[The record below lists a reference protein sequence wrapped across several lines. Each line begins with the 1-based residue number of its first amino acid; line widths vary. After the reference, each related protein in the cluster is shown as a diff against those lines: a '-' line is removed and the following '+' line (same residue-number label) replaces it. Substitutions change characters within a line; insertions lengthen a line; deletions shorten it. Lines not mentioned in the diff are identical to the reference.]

1 MHRTNSR
8 HANEGLA
15 HRTDLGYDR
24 QTLLRFVVYA
34 VPLLV
39 LLQALFGFTVELLDF
54 EPRSGS
60 VIKLALF
67 EQPRVPGQ
75 LILGTWLVEASG
87 LIALFLLARG
97 RFGFWWLDG
106 LVAGWVGWI
115 FRGPL
120 LVITIVV
127 AARQPQDAWWTLA
140 FGWWVLYSV
149 CGLSLAIL
157 ARRSELE
164 PWALSEPAAA
174 SMATARRER
183 IGAGSEGA
191 DPEQVGP
198 EAGEEAEP
206 ADSEEAAA
214 AEAEQRSEDPT
225 ALTKLPEPVETR
237 TVDEASEAEAEPV
250 PTSDCPETEDPDGQD
265 QGDKDQPDEDQPDED
280 QPDEDQ
286 PPKDQLDEN
295 RSGENP
301 SKPTPENP

>member
-1 MHRTNSR
+1 M
-8 HANEGLA
+8 
-15 HRTDLGYDR
+15 
-24 QTLLRFVVYA
+24 LRFVVYA

-54 EPRSGS
+54 EPRRGS

-67 EQPRVPGQ
+67 EQPEVPGK

-127 AARQPQDAWWTLA
+127 AARQPQDPWWTLA

-157 ARRSELE
+157 ARRSDLE
-164 PWALSEPAAA
+164 PWTLSESSAA
-174 SMATARRER
+174 SSTAAF
-183 IGAGSEGA
+183 GEG
-191 DPEQVGP
+191 
-198 EAGEEAEP
+198 AEP
-206 ADSEEAAA
+206 ASEVAEPTTVSPGGDEDAEPAYEDLEASGSADD
-214 AEAEQRSEDPT
+214 EPRSEAPIV
-225 ALTKLPEPVETR
+225 LVERPEQTETQAEDDASKA
-237 TVDEASEAEAEPV
+237 DEGPV
-250 PTSDCPETEDPDGQD
+250 PRPEDIEPENPG
-265 QGDKDQPDEDQPDED
+265 DEDQPK
-280 QPDEDQ
+280 PD
-286 PPKDQLDEN
+286 
-295 RSGENP
+295 
-301 SKPTPENP
+301 PENP